1 MIMANF
7 LSSPYEDRD
16 ELVIA
21 RPEFLVLVDI
31 HDIETKGQPRL
42 EFLQRTDHF
51 MAKMAVLA
59 AV

>member
-7 LSSPYEDRD
+7 LAFAHEDRD
-16 ELVIA
+16 ELVVA

-31 HDIETKGQPRL
+31 HDIEAKGKPSL
-42 EFLQRTDHF
+42 EFFQGGYHF
-51 MAKMAVLA
+51 MAKMTVLA